1 MEIWIGGVSRN
12 HWLRCVF
19 DWDNLFASLL
29 AANGANTTTV
39 AAGHGGTSS
48 TAHANVDPLAGYSAG
63 FGIAVSNLIQTVKAK
78 TASGFVPNC
87 AAGGM
92 KSQDRSEPPVGAKVA
107 LALVKKFGG
116 M

>member
-1 MEIWIGGVSRN
+1 MGDWAYII
-12 HWLRCVF
+12 F

-29 AANGANTTTV
+29 AANGANS
-39 AAGHGGTSS
+39 SS
-48 TAHANVDPLAGYSAG
+48 TGGNGGMADDDPSVGYSDG

-92 KSQDRSEPPVGAKVA
+92 KSQDRSEPPVGARVA
-107 LALVKKFGG
+107 LQLLKKFGG
-116 M
+116 ACCTTREKHSNPAGS